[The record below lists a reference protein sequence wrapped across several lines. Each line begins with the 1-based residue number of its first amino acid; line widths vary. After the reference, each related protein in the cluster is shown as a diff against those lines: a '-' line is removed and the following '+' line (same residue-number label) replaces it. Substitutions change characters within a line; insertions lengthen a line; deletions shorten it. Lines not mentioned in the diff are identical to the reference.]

1 MTGLQYG
8 SAPCTCE
15 THPHETKLIA
25 VTGGP
30 GAGKTAILELCLRS
44 FCKHVGVLP
53 EAASMLFGCGFPRH
67 ENTPAR
73 RAAQRAIYHVQD
85 EMQNLVLSE
94 GALAVG
100 LCDRGTVD
108 GLAYWPGTPESFYRE
123 CGTTRERE
131 FARFAAV
138 IHLETPSADEGYNH
152 QNPVRT
158 ETPAEAQAIDKKII
172 EAWEGHPNFV
182 NIPATEDFM
191 TKAHRAIQVIRS
203 MLPACCQTHP
213 IP

>member
-1 MTGLQYG
+1 MTSLQFG
-8 SAPCTCE
+8 SAPCSCKE
-15 THPHETKLIA
+15 SVHQTKLIA

-53 EAASMLFGCGFPRH
+53 EAASMLFGCGFPRF
-67 ENTPAR
+67 ESAPAR

-85 EMQNLVLSE
+85 ELQTLVVSE
-94 GALAVG
+94 AFLAVG
-100 LCDRGTVD
+100 LCDRGTID
-108 GLAYWPGTPESFYRE
+108 GLAYWPGTPESFFKE
-123 CGTTRERE
+123 CHTTRERE

-152 QNPVRT
+152 QNPLRT
-158 ETPAEAQAIDKKII
+158 ESPAEAQAIDKRII
-172 EAWEGHPNFV
+172 EAWNGHPNFITV
-182 NIPATEDFM
+182 QATEDFM
-191 TKAHRAIQVIRS
+191 AKAHKAIQVIRS
-203 MLPACCQTHP
+203 LLPPCCQSHP